1 MLPCPWRACSPCED
15 TCSHA
20 FPGFPYH
27 GAKNLSQQ
35 TVGYCWRIYF
45 KVLEVLF
52 LRQFPKRFC
61 LPRKAC

>member
-35 TVGYCWRIYF
+35 TVEI
-45 KVLEVLF
+45 
-52 LRQFPKRFC
+52 
-61 LPRKAC
+61 